1 MNILITGTSRGLGKS
16 LAEIFLKDGHT
27 VFGIA
32 RGESTINHKNYLHLT
47 GDLTDTDKILNIIG
61 NLTSVDVL
69 INSAAKAKLNPFL
82 ISNEVDLEELL
93 SVNVEGAYLL
103 TREIAK
109 LMVAN
114 NFGRIINVTTIGTK
128 LNIKGEVQY
137 LMSKAALEKMTD
149 VLAKELFPFGIT
161 VNNVA
166 ISLMDTD
173 LIKGLNQQ
181 QLKDVRS
188 QLIDDHFV
196 NKADLKHLFD
206 FLIHENARS
215 ITGQKI
221 SFGGI

>member
-1 MNILITGTSRGLGKS
+1 MNILITGTSRGLGKI
-16 LAEIFLKDGHT
+16 LADIFLKDGHT

-32 RGESTINHKNYLHLT
+32 RGEATINHKNYVHFV
-47 GDLTDTDKILNIIG
+47 GDLADKNKIFTLIE

-69 INSAAKAKLNPFL
+69 INSAAKAKMNPFFV
-82 ISNEVDLEELL
+82 SNEVDLEELL

-109 LMVAN
+109 LMVAKK
-114 NFGRIINVTTIGTK
+114 FGRIINISTIGTK

-161 VNNVA
+161 VNTVA
-166 ISLMDTD
+166 ISLMETD

-181 QLKDVRS
+181 QLKDVQS
-188 QLIDDHFV
+188 QLTDDHFV
-196 NKADLKHLFD
+196 NKGDLKHLFD

>member
-32 RGESTINHKNYLHLT
+32 RGESTIDHKNYLHLT
-47 GDLTDTDKILNIIG
+47 GDLTDTDKILNLIG

-149 VLAKELFPFGIT
+149 VLAKELFHFGIT

-196 NKADLKHLFD
+196 NKVDLKHLFD